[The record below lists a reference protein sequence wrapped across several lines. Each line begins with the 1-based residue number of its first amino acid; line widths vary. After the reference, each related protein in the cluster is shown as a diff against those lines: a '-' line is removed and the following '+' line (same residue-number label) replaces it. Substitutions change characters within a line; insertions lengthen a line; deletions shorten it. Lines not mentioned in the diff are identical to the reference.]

1 MKRSGTTNLPL
12 HYGFVP
18 RWLADRMKDLGRE
31 ISLAVI
37 YTCGRDEF
45 LRRISDPFWFQSL
58 GSVMGM
64 DWHSSGITPSVMAAL
79 SKGLNPLSHETGL
92 YILGGRGK
100 YSRNTPSKITD
111 VSMKTGLDGDK
122 LVRCSRLSAK
132 IDNTCIQD
140 GYQIYMHNFILACD
154 EKWSVVQQG
163 MNREDKTARRYHWHS
178 DEITSFVD
186 DPHTAIVG
194 INEGEILN
202 LSDTRADAARRSI
215 VEFLSI
221 HPDKQL
227 TEIKSLF
234 SSRHLDMPAHHDVK
248 EKNVNSKRLG
258 AVLALA
264 YEKQFRDFTDAL
276 LLNGVG
282 PRTIQSLALVSEVIY
297 GRPAR
302 FSDPARF
309 SFAHGGKDGHPFPV
323 PTKIYDETI
332 TVLEKCLRRAHLEHN
347 DRENAL
353 RRLTLVVRHIESQND
368 PMAHM
373 EPLIRREWRES
384 ARNGGMVAGSRSP
397 SRRKKGNRDD
407 DGQLTLF

>member
-1 MKRSGTTNLPL
+1 MKRSGTANLPL

-18 RWLADRMKDLGRE
+18 KWLADRMRDLGRE
-31 ISLAVI
+31 IALAI
-37 YTCGRDEF
+37 IHEYGRDEF
-45 LRRISDPFWFQSL
+45 LRRISDPFWFQSF
-58 GSVMGM
+58 GAVTGM

-79 SKGLNPLSHETGL
+79 SRGLNPLAHETGI

-100 YSRNTPSKITD
+100 YSRNTPSEITE

-132 IDNTCIQD
+132 IDNTCVQD

-154 EKWSVVQQG
+154 GKWAVVQQG
-163 MNREDKTARRYHWHS
+163 MNKDNRTARRYHWHS
-178 DEITSFVD
+178 DEVKSFVD

-194 INEGEILN
+194 KNEGEILN
-202 LSDTRADAARRSI
+202 LSDARADAARKSI

-227 TEIKSLF
+227 NEIKSVF
-234 SSRHLDMPAHHDVK
+234 SSRHLDMPSHHEVRGGD
-248 EKNVNSKRLG
+248 VNSRRMG

-276 LLNGVG
+276 LIRGVG

-297 GRPAR
+297 GAPAR

-323 PTKIYDETI
+323 PLKVYDRSISVLKNAVLKAGIGET
-332 TVLEKCLRRAHLEHN
+332 
-347 DRENAL
+347 DRLSAIKKL
-353 RRLTLVVRHIESQND
+353 DAMVKHIETAYSPEAD
-368 PMAHM
+368 MDR
-373 EPLIRREWRES
+373 LIIHERKI
-384 ARNGGMVAGSRSP
+384 SRSLGGRTV
-397 SRRKKGNRDD
+397 SADRKDTQPK
-407 DGQLTLF
+407 LF